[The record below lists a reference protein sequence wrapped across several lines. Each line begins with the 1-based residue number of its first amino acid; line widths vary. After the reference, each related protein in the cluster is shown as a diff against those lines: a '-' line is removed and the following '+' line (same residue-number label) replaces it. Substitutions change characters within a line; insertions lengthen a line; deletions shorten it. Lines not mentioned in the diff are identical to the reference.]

1 MTLACGQVRKDN
13 TGKEKGL
20 SFSQLPSG
28 TQQAIKFKVIV
39 LFITAL
45 GCAVKWSWCE
55 RGAGRGSALPSWWE

>member
-39 LFITAL
+39 KRNHHEANF
-45 GCAVKWSWCE
+45 
-55 RGAGRGSALPSWWE
+55 AGYQSLKSIEMPNSFPHQ